1 GRLHRHRRSIRTN
14 GRRSHRCLRWP
25 DHAAREA
32 CLRPHVPNAILRP
45 HPQRGACENDGGRQ
59 HLRARPRQLHPR
71 RRSCRSLR
79 ACTAASDGPQLV
91 AARRRRARLRQ
102 TRAVQTIPHRLR
114 ADAAH
119 AFTQGHLMAHHVFIT
134 GGGTGIGLATARAL
148 APTGARFTLVGRDGA
163 RAQSAAEEFENGHG
177 LSCDVANE
185 DSVAAAFTAA
195 RDRYGPIDI
204 LINNAGI
211 TPSAP
216 LDRMDLS
223 MWNQCLAINLTGA
236 FLCSRA
242 AITDMYANKWGR
254 IVNVASIA
262 GLQGAAY
269 ISAYC
274 ASKHGMIGM
283 TRALAKEAAKKGVTV

>member
-1 GRLHRHRRSIRTN
+1 
-14 GRRSHRCLRWP
+14 
-25 DHAAREA
+25 
-32 CLRPHVPNAILRP
+32 
-45 HPQRGACENDGGRQ
+45 
-59 HLRARPRQLHPR
+59 
-71 RRSCRSLR
+71 
-79 ACTAASDGPQLV
+79 
-91 AARRRRARLRQ
+91 
-102 TRAVQTIPHRLR
+102 
-114 ADAAH
+114 
-119 AFTQGHLMAHHVFIT
+119 MAHHVFIT

-163 RAQSAAEEFENGHG
+163 RAQSAAEEFENGQG
-177 LSCDVANE
+177 FSCDVANE

-283 TRALAKEAAKKGVTV
+283 TRALAKEAAKKGVTVNAICPGYVETDIVTRAAENIASKTKLSEDEAKASLYAKNPQGRLITADEVASAIAWLCSDGAAATNGAAIPMSGGEV